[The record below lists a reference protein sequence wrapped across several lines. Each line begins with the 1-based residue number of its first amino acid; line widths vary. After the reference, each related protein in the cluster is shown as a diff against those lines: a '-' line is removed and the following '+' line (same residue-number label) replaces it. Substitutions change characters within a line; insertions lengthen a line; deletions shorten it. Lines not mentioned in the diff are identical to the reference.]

1 MIVRSPCFECGAS
14 LPASGIARQML
25 GIVDLVICA
34 RCGAGQRVDDRLSGA
49 TMSGTVGETPCL
61 T

>member
-1 MIVRSPCFECGAS
+1 MSVRSPCFECGAS

-49 TMSGTVGETPCL
+49 TTRERVT
-61 T
+61 